1 MGAIDSRPVDRAYN
15 WGTTLAR
22 RFLLASTFTKMRLH
36 KLGQIDF
43 SSDYQLRER
52 INPAFP

>member
-1 MGAIDSRPVDRAYN
+1 MGAIDSRQVDRAYN